1 MSDFEDKETEAHGG
15 PDFGRIDSLSV
26 LERALLVSQV
36 KSDPCGGDTDWVPTV
51 PSTWATD

>member
-15 PDFGRIDSLSV
+15 PDFGRTDSLSV

-36 KSDPCGGDTDWVPTV
+36 KSDPCGGDTDWVPTG